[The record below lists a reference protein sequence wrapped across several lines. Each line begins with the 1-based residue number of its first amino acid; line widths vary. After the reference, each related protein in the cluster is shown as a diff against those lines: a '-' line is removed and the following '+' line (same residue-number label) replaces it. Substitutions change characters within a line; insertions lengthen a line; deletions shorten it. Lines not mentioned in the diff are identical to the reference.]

1 MRVILLQDVKGT
13 GKTGDVLE
21 VKDGYGRN
29 YLIPRGLASE
39 ATVAKEREI
48 ADQKARDKKRI
59 EKERA
64 QMTEL
69 AATLKDRVVEVT
81 ARVGEGGR
89 LFGAV
94 TNADVA
100 KALESMGV
108 KIDRK
113 KISLDPLKHMGQ
125 TTARIHLYPGIE
137 TDITVQVVAE

>member
-13 GKTGDVLE
+13 GKAGDVLE

-39 ATVAKEREI
+39 ATLAKEREV
-48 ADQKARDKKRI
+48 ADQKARDKKRM

-69 AATLKDRVVEVT
+69 AATLKDRVVEVK

-100 KALESMGV
+100 KALATLGFT
-108 KIDRK
+108 IDRK
-113 KISLDPLKHMGQ
+113 KISLDPLKHVGQ
-125 TTARIHLYPGIE
+125 TEARIHLYPGIE
-137 TDITVQVVAE
+137 TDITVKVVGE

>member
-1 MRVILLQDVKGT
+1 MRVILLHDVQGT

-39 ATVAKEREI
+39 ATAAKEREV

-64 QMTEL
+64 EMVQL
-69 AATLKDRVVEVT
+69 ATNLKDRVVEIK

-100 KALESMGV
+100 KALGSLGF

-125 TTARIHLYPGIE
+125 AAARVHLYPGIE

>member
-13 GKTGDVLE
+13 GHAGDILE

-39 ATVAKEREI
+39 ATVAKEREL
-48 ADQKARDKKRI
+48 ADQKARNKRRE
-59 EKERA
+59 EKER
-64 QMTEL
+64 QEMTAL
-69 AATLKDRVVEVT
+69 ATTLKDRVVEVK
-81 ARVGEGGR
+81 ARVGDAGR

-100 KALESMGV
+100 RALGSLGF

-113 KISLDPLKHMGQ
+113 KISLEPLKHVGQ

-137 TDITVQVVAE
+137 TDITVQVLAE